1 MIVDFRSLYERYA
14 QDVYRFALYLC
25 GDPLL
30 AEDIAEETFVR
41 AWVTPGEIRVGTVKA
56 YLFMIA
62 RNLYRTGLKHAAR
75 HASIRSGMKH
85 AARQVELEDNLPDSK
100 PSLEAVSSIRS
111 ELHLVLQALQNLP
124 EVDRAVLLMHVQD
137 DMPYA
142 EIAAA
147 LGLSVAAVKVKVH
160 RSRIELLRL
169 RDQERDQP

>member
-14 QDVYRFALYLC
+14 QDVYRFGLYLC
-25 GDPLL
+25 GDPVL

-41 AWVTPGEIRVGTVKA
+41 AWVTPDEIRVGTVKA

-62 RNLYRTGLKHAAR
+62 RNLYRDGLKRAPR
-75 HASIRSGMKH
+75 H
-85 AARQVELEDNLPDSK
+85 VELEDNLPDSG
-100 PSLEAVSSIRS
+100 PDPETISSTRW
-111 ELHLVLQALQNLP
+111 ELRVTLKALQGLP

-137 DMPYA
+137 GMPYA

-160 RSRIELLRL
+160 RARLELHRL
-169 RDQERDQP
+169 RAQEIEQL

>member
-30 AEDIAEETFVR
+30 AENIAEETFVR
-41 AWVTPGEIRVGTVKA
+41 AWVTPDEIRVGTVKA

-75 HASIRSGMKH
+75 
-85 AARQVELEDNLPDSK
+85 QVELEDNLPDSK
-100 PSLEAVSSIRS
+100 PSPEAISSMRS
-111 ELHLVLQALQNLP
+111 ELHLVLQALQSLP

-137 DMPYA
+137 GMPYA

-147 LGLSVAAVKVKVH
+147 LSLSVVAVKVKVH
-160 RSRIELLRL
+160 RSRIELHRL
-169 RDQERDQP
+169 RDQKRDQHEHHS

>member
-41 AWVTPGEIRVGTVKA
+41 AWVTPGGIRVGTVKA

-62 RNLYRTGLKHAAR
+62 RNLYRTGL
-75 HASIRSGMKH
+75 KH

>member
-25 GDPLL
+25 GDPAL
-30 AEDIAEETFVR
+30 AEDIAAETFVR
-41 AWVTPGEIRVGTVKA
+41 AWVTPDEIRVGTVKA

-62 RNLYRTGLKHAAR
+62 RNLYRDGLKR
-75 HASIRSGMKH
+75 
-85 AARQVELEDNLPDSK
+85 AARQVELKDDVPDSE
-100 PSLEAVSSIRS
+100 PGPETISSMRW
-111 ELHLVLQALQNLP
+111 ELRVTLKALQGLP

-137 DMPYA
+137 VMPYA

-160 RSRIELLRL
+160 RARVELHRL
-169 RDQERDQP
+169 KVQEREQL